1 MNSLPDSS
9 KFSRKMSRSLLPF
22 LLLSC
27 LLSSL
32 PLSAQVSRQ
41 DLEDLERHRKPRQ
54 AVPVLQSI
62 EDAQDTSRWD
72 SSIIGTWDFLD
83 AEEESQEGQAGDVTD
98 YAVDWNRTTIQQR
111 VFTLPQE
118 LLIPYNDELESF
130 IRSYVVRH
138 AKPLRSILG
147 KYDYYE
153 KAIRSAFA
161 RHGLPEDLTAL
172 AIVESAM
179 NTRALSRAGAR
190 GMWQFMPE
198 TARRYGLRCDYSV
211 DERLDPYRS
220 ADAAA
225 RYLKAAYAR
234 FGDWPLAISSYNC
247 GPGTVENAI
256 LRANSTDFW
265 KIYPYLPRETRGY
278 MPAFVA
284 ALYSIEFHDLHGI
297 TPKAYGEGSVTN
309 FRITRNMTFKEI
321 IRATGVPSSE
331 LVRLNP
337 QYMTG
342 DIPGYQKNYILRLP
356 KKYAKLFKDNIDI
369 VNAD

>member
-1 MNSLPDSS
+1 MKAIPISLI
-9 KFSRKMSRSLLPF
+9 

-27 LLSSL
+27 LLIPHASH
-32 PLSAQVSRQ
+32 AQVSQR
-41 DLEDLERHRKPRQ
+41 DLEALERHRKPRQ

-72 SSIIGTWDFLD
+72 SSLIGTWDFL
-83 AEEESQEGQAGDVTD
+83 EEEEREDESPVPEI
-98 YAVDWNRTTIQQR
+98 DWNRTTIQQR

-118 LLIPYNDELESF
+118 LLIPYNDELEAY
-130 IRSYVVRH
+130 IRNYIIRH
-138 AKPLRSILG
+138 AKALRGILG
-147 KYDYYE
+147 RYAYYE
-153 KAIRSAFA
+153 KAIRTAFS

-179 NTRALSRAGAR
+179 VPTALSKAGAR

-198 TARRYGLRCDYSV
+198 TARRYGLRCDYVV

-234 FGDWPLAISSYNC
+234 YGDWPLAISSYNC
-247 GPGTVENAI
+247 GPAAVENAI
-256 LRANSTDFW
+256 LRANSTEFW
-265 KIYPYLPRETRGY
+265 KIYPYLPAETRGY

-284 ALYSIEFHDLHGI
+284 ALYSIMFHDLHGI
-297 TPKAYGEGSVTN
+297 SARPYGEGTITN
-309 FRITRNMTFKEI
+309 FKITREMTFKEI
-321 IRATGVPSSE
+321 MRATGISNAE

-337 QYMTG
+337 QYISG
-342 DIPGYQKNYILRLP
+342 SIPGYQKNYILRLP